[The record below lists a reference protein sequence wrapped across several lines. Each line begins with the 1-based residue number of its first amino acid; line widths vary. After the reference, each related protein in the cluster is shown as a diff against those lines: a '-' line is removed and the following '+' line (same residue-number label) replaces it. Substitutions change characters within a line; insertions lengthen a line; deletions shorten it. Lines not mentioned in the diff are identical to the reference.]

1 MRFAHGDSAR
11 PVHPGLRMQLA
22 QAGITGVKFMLLDYF
37 DGKAYPV
44 DASSSRVTLRR
55 IDAAT
60 IESTA
65 TGDRNSKET
74 ATWTLSADRQE
85 LTMATSGVD
94 AAGAPYSSTQVYTKT
109 R

>member
-1 MRFAHGDSAR
+1 M
-11 PVHPGLRMQLA
+11 
-22 QAGITGVKFMLLDYF
+22 
-37 DGKAYPV
+37 

-60 IESTA
+60 IERTA

-85 LTMATSGVD
+85 LTIAASGVD
-94 AAGAPYSSTQVYTKT
+94 VAGAPYSSTQVYT
-109 R
+109 RRP